1 MCGIG
6 CFCVLWLT
14 VLMFLKLFG
23 FVILPLIFLYV
34 GCNRVVHTLAP
45 FIGMK
50 SVEAIGIL
58 FQMLHG
64 NQATKWE
71 SLVCNVGDKLN
82 SFLDL
87 CAECFTFCYS
97 SKEVNELSLNLFH
110 CYSNLC

>member
-1 MCGIG
+1 M
-6 CFCVLWLT
+6 FWLI
-14 VLMFLKLFG
+14 VLMLIMLVG
-23 FVILPLIFLYV
+23 FVKQILIFLYV

-71 SLVCNVGDKLN
+71 SLVCNVGDKLTR
-82 SFLDL
+82 FLDV
-87 CAECFTFCYS
+87 CSECFTFCYS
-97 SKEVNELSLNLFH
+97 SKEVNEISLNLFH